1 VIVVLSRPTEDLA
14 WWFDLCAEFADARR
28 RAERTGHH
36 QQAPAVLHKSAAA
49 ITHTAAPRRS
59 GNLPGLTAEEGD
71 LELPVRGWPLP
82 CTLRRRR
89 GTTVHDSTNPEDP
102 VLCSLLR
109 NGHLRAWPRV
119 GHRILV
125 LLCTLLPAPSVQ
137 RRNEDDADMC
147 AAPTILEP
155 PRGLALSAFHI
166 ICPGLHR
173 VIRFPRP
180 VDRATRQS
188 IERSIGQRIFQAG
201 SFGYA
206 AEDVTVEGAESVDVE
221 CDSDRQLHLFDL
233 RNCIR
238 DQASREKLQ
247 ARFGFGGE
255 IQITG
260 LAGDVEIDGLRVER
274 RLRLR
279 VSESDIPERQ
289 TWIVGRHDTRYLV
302 AGTLADRQVRERAVG
317 ETAERLSGDGP
328 TRGEVVN
335 TPGREITLAAKNG
348 NTTVEPSDYTLT
360 VRSSYVTRYHN
371 ANTLKRLQIASGSL
385 TATGQRNRYA
395 VKDRYKALAEDM
407 EQFGWAITMPGNREA
422 VIERAWTEIRIQG
435 GGA

>member
-1 VIVVLSRPTEDLA
+1 M
-14 WWFDLCAEFADARR
+14 RR
-28 RAERTGHH
+28 
-36 QQAPAVLHKSAAA
+36 
-49 ITHTAAPRRS
+49 
-59 GNLPGLTAEEGD
+59 
-71 LELPVRGWPLP
+71 
-82 CTLRRRR
+82 
-89 GTTVHDSTNPEDP
+89 
-102 VLCSLLR
+102 
-109 NGHLRAWPRV
+109 
-119 GHRILV
+119 
-125 LLCTLLPAPSVQ
+125 
-137 RRNEDDADMC
+137 
-147 AAPTILEP
+147 PTILEP

-302 AGTLADRQVRERAVG
+302 AGTLADRQVRERSVG

-348 NTTVEPSDYTLT
+348 IITVEPSDYTLT

-371 ANTLKRLQIASGSL
+371 ASTLKRLQIASGSL